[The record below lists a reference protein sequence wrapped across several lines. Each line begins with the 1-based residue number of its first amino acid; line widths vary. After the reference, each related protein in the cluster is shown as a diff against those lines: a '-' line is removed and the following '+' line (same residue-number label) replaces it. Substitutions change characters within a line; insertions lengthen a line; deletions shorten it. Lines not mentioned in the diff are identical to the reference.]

1 MIELTIPLEYL
12 TRFNEQSC
20 LDSNLDMAWKG
31 YVVNII
37 NELDKKDYIQ
47 AGSRRFKPMEMADEI
62 MKLSR
67 E

>member
-37 NELDKKDYIQ
+37 NELDKEGYIQ
-47 AGSRRFKPMEMADEI
+47 EGSAALSLWQWQ
-62 MKLSR
+62 MKV
-67 E
+67 